1 MRRLPLFFWAALL
14 AVTLGSTGCNSVPRT
29 RIERRGAQLYGQMC
43 AVCHGPRGAGYKAD
57 QAPAITHASFLASV
71 SDDFLRQAI
80 NNGRSGTTMS
90 AWSILRGGPLSR
102 ADVDSIIAF
111 LRTWDKRPHAT
122 LDERPLTG
130 DTTRGSAVF
139 AQECARCHGQNGVG
153 GPYVNIGKVELL
165 LAASNGFLRHAIREG
180 RFGTAMPGFAA
191 MLGDGT
197 VEDLVALV
205 RSWQSTP
212 ASVVQ
217 PPPSRPPPIPLGPVP
232 LNPRGPDPVG
242 FQPFPATT
250 PADTIKGQL
259 DRHARMA
266 LLDAR
271 APSDYTSEHIIGA
284 VSVPFYDP
292 DPYVADLP
300 KDSWLVCYCS
310 CPHAESRGLAQSL
323 MSKGFTKVTVLDEGL
338 GVWKARKYGTESS
351 GQRP

>member
-1 MRRLPLFFWAALL
+1 MRRLSPLLCVAVFIVALASL
-14 AVTLGSTGCNSVPRT
+14 GCNSEPRT
-29 RIERRGAQLYGQMC
+29 KVERRGAQLYGQMC
-43 AVCHGPRGAGYKAD
+43 AVCHGARGAGYKAD
-57 QAPAITHASFLASV
+57 QAPAITHAAFLASV

-90 AWSILRGGPLSR
+90 AWSIMRGGPLSR
-102 ADVDSIIAF
+102 ADVDAVIAF
-111 LRTWDKRPHAT
+111 LRMWDKRPHAK

-130 DTTRGSAVF
+130 DATRGSGIF

-165 LAASNGFLRHAIREG
+165 LGASNGFLRHAIREG

-191 MLGDGT
+191 ALGDGAI
-197 VEDLVALV
+197 EDLVTLV

-212 ASVVQ
+212 AAVVHT
-217 PPPSRPPPIPLGPVP
+217 PPARPPPIPLGPVP
-232 LNPRGPDPVG
+232 LNPHGPDPVG
-242 FQPFPATT
+242 FQPFPGTT
-250 PADTIKGQL
+250 PADTIKAEL

-271 APSDYTSEHIIGA
+271 APSDFTNEHITGA

-292 DPYVADLP
+292 DPYVAQLP

-310 CPHAESRGLAQSL
+310 CPHAESRGLAQAL
-323 MSKGFTKVTVLDEGL
+323 MSKGFAKVTVLDEGL
-338 GVWKARKYGTESS
+338 GVWKARKYGTET
-351 GQRP
+351 GHKP